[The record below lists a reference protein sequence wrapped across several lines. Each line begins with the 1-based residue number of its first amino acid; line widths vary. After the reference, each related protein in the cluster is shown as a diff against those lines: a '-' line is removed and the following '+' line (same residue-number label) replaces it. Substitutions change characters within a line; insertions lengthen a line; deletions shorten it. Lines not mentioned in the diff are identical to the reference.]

1 MNNVANIDKK
11 AELIKDI
18 QNLLNSYEGVA
29 PTSLN
34 PEILSFMSENDLKGV
49 IGSLLDQKEEAV
61 ANVDIE
67 WLNKFKSIN

>member
-1 MNNVANIDKK
+1 MNKNANMNKK

-18 QNLLNSYEGVA
+18 QNLLNSYEGIA